1 MLRGVS
7 TLAAAF
13 GLVLIALP
21 LNAEEDAAA
30 PSNTASCELHVWPG
44 NDLRSTYHG
53 WFHGGIVDGAVQ
65 GREGYRVLP
74 SNPLTTSAQL
84 GRLQQ
89 LPLADVM
96 GLTGYAVIIHDSA
109 LDSRTLRATPGRLA
123 PNPPSCYAEL
133 AVDDV
138 FFQEDIVE
146 GRFLKVL
153 FRFRKFDGPA
163 PTRQFGT
170 YIQEKLLIFPPA
182 QPDADPEPGMDELAH
197 AFGQAVSGFGKALNL
212 PPKTSGRRK

>member
-1 MLRGVS
+1 MLR
-7 TLAAAF
+7 AF
-13 GLVLIALP
+13 IGLIICLCFASSA
-21 LNAEEDAAA
+21 NAEDINS
-30 PSNTASCELHVWPG
+30 SNVQGEKCELHVWPG

-53 WFHGGIVDGAVQ
+53 WFHGGIVDGAIQ
-65 GREGYRVLP
+65 GREGYR
-74 SNPLTTSAQL
+74 SIPLKPLATATQRE
-84 GRLQQ
+84 RLQQ

-96 GLTGYAVIIHDSA
+96 GLAGYDVIIHDSA

-123 PNPPSCYAEL
+123 TNSPPCYAEL

-138 FFQEDIVE
+138 FFQEDIVD

-163 PTRQFGT
+163 PTRQFGA

-182 QPDADPEPGMDELAH
+182 KPDTDPKPGMDELAH
-197 AFGQAVSGFGKALNL
+197 AFGQAVSGFGTALNR